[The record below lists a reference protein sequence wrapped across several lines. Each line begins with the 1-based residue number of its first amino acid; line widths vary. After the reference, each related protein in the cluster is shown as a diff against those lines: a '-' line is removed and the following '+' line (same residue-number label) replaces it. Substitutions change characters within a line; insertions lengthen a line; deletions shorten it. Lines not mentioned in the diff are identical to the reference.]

1 MMISPTNNRPG
12 PVFCRAS
19 GLLRSGRSRSGAVLV
34 FTLVMIFLAAVALF
48 LFIERAIFE
57 IRTEAVHAERDRL
70 RPQAYAVL
78 EAVMAVL
85 HDVREID
92 GNLYDPR
99 QGWSDP
105 LEYAGIT
112 LPKGVQVTVSFRDE
126 HGKLPLSGMDR
137 DRLILLFERL
147 DFEPALIEDLAD
159 SLLAWVDENY
169 DQGRVASGFSGYD
182 RGELPYRPSH
192 QRLRSLYELAAVE
205 GFRDYFFDSG
215 GVPNNRFHRFS
226 EVVSLRDFSEV
237 NVNSAPQTVLRVWG
251 AYSDADQ
258 LRSAD
263 EFREEAYRPQRNY
276 FENLGEANAELGTDL
291 PSGQFGTAIRYLKV
305 IVHLSQGGVEHRLSA
320 VLDLNQPAAPASAW
334 DQGSGRSSAAGGRSR
349 NGRET
354 ASVSEQTLQNFP
366 FTIVEVRENASI
378 VH

>member
-1 MMISPTNNRPG
+1 MISPTNYRSA

-19 GLLRSGRSRSGAVLV
+19 GLVRAGGTRNGAVLV

-70 RPQAYAVL
+70 RPEAYAVL

-105 LEYAGIT
+105 LEYAGIS
-112 LPKGVQVTVSFRDE
+112 LPEGVQVTVSFRDE

-137 DRLILLFERL
+137 ERLILLFERL

-159 SLLAWVDENY
+159 ALLAWVDENY
-169 DQGRVASGFSGYD
+169 DQGRVVSGFSGYD

-192 QRLRSLYELAAVE
+192 ERLRSLHELAAVE
-205 GFRDYFFDSG
+205 GFREYFFDAA
-215 GVPNNRFHRFS
+215 GVPNDRFYRFS
-226 EVVSLRDFSEV
+226 EVVSLRDFSQV

-251 AYSDADQ
+251 NYSEADQ

-263 EFREEAYRPQRNY
+263 EFREEAYRPQRTY

-291 PSGQFGTAIRYLKV
+291 PSGQFGTAIQYLRV
-305 IVHLSQGGVEHRLSA
+305 IVHLSHGGLEHRLSA
-320 VLDLNQPAAPASAW
+320 VLDLNQQASPPP
-334 DQGSGRSSAAGGRSR
+334 DQTQGSGDSAAAGGRSR

-354 ASVSEQTLQNFP
+354 ASISEHTLQNFP

>member
-1 MMISPTNNRPG
+1 MISPTNNRPAPILCPTFG
-12 PVFCRAS
+12 MLPA
-19 GLLRSGRSRSGAVLV
+19 GRSRRGAVLV
-34 FTLVMIFLAAVALF
+34 FTLVMIFLATVALF

-70 RPQAYAVL
+70 RPEAYAVL

-92 GNLYDPR
+92 GTLHDPR

-105 LEYAGIT
+105 LEYAGIR
-112 LPKGVQVTVSFRDE
+112 LPEGVQVTVSFRDE

-137 DRLILLFERL
+137 ERLILLFERL

-159 SLLAWVDENY
+159 ALLAWVDENY
-169 DQGRVASGFSGYD
+169 DQGRVVSGFSGYD

-192 QRLRSLYELAAVE
+192 QRLRSLHELAAVE
-205 GFRDYFFDSG
+205 GFREYFFDSG
-215 GVPNNRFHRFS
+215 GIPNNRFHRFS
-226 EVVSLRDFSEV
+226 EVVSLWDFSQV

-251 AYSDADQ
+251 NYSDADQ
-258 LRSAD
+258 LRSAE

-276 FENLGEANAELGTDL
+276 FENLAEANAELGTDL
-291 PSGQFGTAIRYLKV
+291 PSGQFGTAIQYLRV
-305 IVHLSQGGVEHRLSA
+305 IVHLSHGGLEHRLSA
-320 VLDLNQPAAPASAW
+320 VLDLNQQAAPPP
-334 DQGSGRSSAAGGRSR
+334 DQTQGSGDSAAAGGRSR

-354 ASVSEQTLQNFP
+354 ASISEHTLQNFP